1 MTNNAVPQ
9 GPSLERYR
17 AYLLVL
23 ARLQLDPRLRGK
35 LDPSDVVQETLLKAH
50 EKQEQFRGAGE
61 EEWTAWL
68 RRILANTM
76 IDGLRRFG
84 GEGRDVGREQPLES
98 VLEQSSARLEA
109 MLAADTA
116 NSPPQRTIHQEQLL
130 RLAAALEQLPADQR
144 TAVEMHHLQAQ
155 PLEAIAAQMGK
166 TKSAVGGLL
175 RRGMSKLRQLLDE
188 ST

>member
-1 MTNNAVPQ
+1 MANDSVPQ
-9 GPSLERYR
+9 DSSLERYR

-23 ARLQLDPRLRGK
+23 ARLQLNPRLQGK

-50 EKQEQFRGAGE
+50 EKQEQLRGVSE
-61 EEWTAWL
+61 EELTAWL

-84 GEGRDVGREQPLES
+84 GAGRDLGRERPLES

-109 MLAADTA
+109 MLTADSA
-116 NSPPQRTIHQEQLL
+116 SSPARRSMQQEQLL
-130 RLAAALEQLPADQR
+130 RLAAALEQLPEDQR
-144 TAVEMHHLQAQ
+144 TAVEMHHLQEQ
-155 PLEAIAAQMGK
+155 PLDAIAQQMGK
-166 TKSAVGGLL
+166 TKQAIGGLL

-188 ST
+188 SM